1 LLQFGFSSL
10 RRKGRRRGDEGSR
23 RFGPGVGELWRQRE
37 GRDGTYKR
45 SQTLREIFVVGQLVE
60 RPWSVLV
67 YEKRHLVLWWW
78 KGGNLLKIE
87 VDDALF

>member
-1 LLQFGFSSL
+1 M
-10 RRKGRRRGDEGSR
+10 
-23 RFGPGVGELWRQRE
+23 
-37 GRDGTYKR
+37 YKR

-78 KGGNLLKIE
+78 QGGNLLKIE